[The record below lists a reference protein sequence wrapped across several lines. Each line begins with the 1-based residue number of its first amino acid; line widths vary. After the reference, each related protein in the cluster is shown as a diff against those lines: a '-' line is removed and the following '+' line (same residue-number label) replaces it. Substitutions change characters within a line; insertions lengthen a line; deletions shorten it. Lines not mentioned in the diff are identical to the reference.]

1 MKRKILQRRP
11 KAQAAEKGSDARRRP
26 ALRVERPLAARRGL
40 SKSAGEA
47 YSLYVESAVEGANEA
62 DGPLSAACFDVYR
75 DRVRP
80 EWIDHNGHMNMGYY
94 VVVFDLATDE
104 FFRSIGLDEA
114 HRRASRVTTFAL
126 EAHVTYHREV
136 REGDPLRFTTL
147 LLGHDDK
154 RLHYFHQMYHAEE
167 GYLAATNELMSL
179 HVSEDTRR
187 GAPMAPEILERL
199 RLIQTP
205 HDRLPRPP
213 QVGRRLGLSTPPTTP

>member
-1 MKRKILQRRP
+1 MEV
-11 KAQAAEKGSDARRRP
+11 AVTSDIRAP
-26 ALRVERPLAARRGL
+26 
-40 SKSAGEA
+40 
-47 YSLYVESAVEGANEA
+47 
-62 DGPLSAACFDVYR
+62 FDVYR
-75 DRVRP
+75 NRVRP

-114 HRRASRVTTFAL
+114 HRRAARVTTFAL

-147 LLGHDDK
+147 LLGHDAK

-179 HVSEDTRR
+179 HVSEETRR

-199 RLIQTP
+199 RPIQAA
-205 HDRLPRPP
+205 HDKLPRPP
-213 QVGRRLGLSTPPTTP
+213 QVGRRLGLGPPPTTR